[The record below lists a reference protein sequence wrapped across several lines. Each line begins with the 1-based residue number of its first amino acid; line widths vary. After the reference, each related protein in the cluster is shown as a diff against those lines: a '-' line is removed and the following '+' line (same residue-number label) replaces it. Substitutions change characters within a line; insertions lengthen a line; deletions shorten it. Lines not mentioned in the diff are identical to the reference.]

1 VDDANP
7 KTRLSRRSVLR
18 SGLAGGA
25 AALVSGRART
35 SRAQTGSPPT
45 APFVDELPIPADAE
59 PVEALDP
66 APRPAAHQRYDEFV
80 PQKLYEISMTEAAHS
95 FHRDLPSNLIWGFGG
110 VHPGP
115 TLRERYGV
123 PILVRFRNEL
133 PADHVGFGIPSVITH
148 LHNGHTAS
156 ESDGYPL
163 DFYEVGQHRDHHY
176 ANILAG
182 YDAFPPRGDERE
194 ALGTLFYHDH
204 RLDFTAPNVYKGLI
218 GFYLLF
224 DERDS
229 GDETDPNPRAFR
241 LPSGAFDVPLVLND
255 RRFTA
260 DGELFF
266 DQFDSNGFLGDKFVI
281 NGKIQ
286 PFFRVARRKYRF
298 RLLNGGPSRF
308 YELFLSNG
316 QKFTQIASDGN
327 LLPAPL
333 ERTSIRLGV
342 AERADVVVD
351 FSNAEL
357 GDRIFLQNRLRQT
370 SGRGPATTNEIEE
383 PGTSLLRFD
392 VDRDADDPSQVPA
405 RLRDLPFAD
414 ASEAAVTRTWNFNR
428 QNGAWTVNGALFN
441 SERVSARVKR
451 DSAEVWALQTGGGWS
466 HPVHI
471 HFEEF
476 QILGRNGTAT
486 PADEIA
492 RKDIVRL
499 APRENARV
507 FLRFRDF
514 EGRYVMHC
522 HNLLHEDHAMMIW
535 FEIER

>member
-1 VDDANP
+1 
-7 KTRLSRRSVLR
+7 
-18 SGLAGGA
+18 
-25 AALVSGRART
+25 
-35 SRAQTGSPPT
+35 
-45 APFVDELPIPADAE
+45 
-59 PVEALDP
+59 
-66 APRPAAHQRYDEFV
+66 
-80 PQKLYEISMTEAAHS
+80 
-95 FHRDLPSNLIWGFGG
+95 
-110 VHPGP
+110 
-115 TLRERYGV
+115 
-123 PILVRFRNEL
+123 VRFRNEL

-156 ESDGYPL
+156 ESDGFPL
-163 DFYEVGQHRDHHY
+163 DFYGVGQHRDHHY

-182 YDAFPPRGDERE
+182 YDAFPPNGDERE

-204 RLDFTAPNVYKGLI
+204 RLDFTAPNVYKGLL

-241 LPSGAFDVPLVLND
+241 LPSGEFDVPLVFND

-266 DQFDSNGFLGDKFVI
+266 DQFDTNGFLGDKFAV
-281 NGKIQ
+281 NGKIE
-286 PFFRVARRKYRF
+286 PFLRVARRKYRF

-316 QKFTQIASDGN
+316 QRFTQIASDGN
-327 LLPAPL
+327 LLPTPL

-351 FSNAEL
+351 FSNAQL
-357 GDRIFLQNRLRQT
+357 GEQIFLQNRLRQT
-370 SGRGPATTNEIEE
+370 SGRGPVTPVQLDQ
-383 PGTSLLRFD
+383 PGTSVLRFD
-392 VDRDADDPSQVPA
+392 VDRDADDPSGLPD

-414 ASEAAVTRTWNFNR
+414 AGEAVVTRTWSFNR
-428 QNGAWTVNGALFN
+428 ANGAWSVNGRLFN
-441 SERVSARVKR
+441 VDRLDARVKR
-451 DSAEVWALQTGGGWS
+451 DTAEVWVLQTGGGNWS

-476 QILGRNGTAT
+476 QILGRNGG
-486 PADEIA
+486 PPPSDEIA